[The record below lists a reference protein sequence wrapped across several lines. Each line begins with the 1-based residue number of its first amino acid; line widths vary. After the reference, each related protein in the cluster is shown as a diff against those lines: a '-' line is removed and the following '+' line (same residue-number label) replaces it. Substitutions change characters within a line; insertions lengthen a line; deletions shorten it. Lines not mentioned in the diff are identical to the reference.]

1 MLNYT
6 WRLSS
11 LKSLTTH
18 KGLTSPIVS
27 VYWRLQAVDEDNF
40 TEKTGVQDFDI
51 ANLDED
57 NFVSFSDLSK
67 NDIISWVQ
75 QALGTEEIAL
85 LKTSLQAELNTLKG
99 T

>member
-1 MLNYT
+1 MN
-6 WRLSS
+6 
-11 LKSLTTH
+11 
-18 KGLTSPIVS
+18 SPIVS

-40 TEKTGVQDFDI
+40 AEKTGVQDFDI

-75 QALGTEEIAL
+75 KALGTEQIKQ
-85 LKTSLQAELNTLKG
+85 LKISLKAELNTLKDNNN
-99 T
+99 